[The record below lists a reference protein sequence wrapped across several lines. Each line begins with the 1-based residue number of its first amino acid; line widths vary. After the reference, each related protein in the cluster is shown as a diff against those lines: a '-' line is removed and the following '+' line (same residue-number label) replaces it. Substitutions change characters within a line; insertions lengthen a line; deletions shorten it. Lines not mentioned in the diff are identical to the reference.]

1 MVQDPTAV
9 EFVPEINNLNMPDQP
24 FLVSVIIP
32 VYNGASFVADAI
44 QSVLEQSYEP
54 VEIIVI
60 DDGSTDGSAAV
71 IKQFPAVQY
80 AFQPNA
86 GISVARNR
94 GIEQAQGGFFAF
106 LDADDVWVEEKLTLQ
121 TASFSNNPNLDIVFG
136 HVQQFR
142 GKFVPGMRV
151 TNVDLMAGHIPST
164 MLIKREAFFQVGLFE
179 TNWKMGEFASWY
191 LRSLEQGLQN
201 IMLPDLVAWRRLHDA
216 NNGIQQRESI
226 KDYVHVLKASLDRRR
241 AAAPEQ
247 KGNNIN

>member
-1 MVQDPTAV
+1 
-9 EFVPEINNLNMPDQP
+9 MPDQSC
-24 FLVSVIIP
+24 LVSVIIP
-32 VYNGASFVADAI
+32 VFNGESFVADAI
-44 QSVLEQSYEP
+44 QSVLAQTYEP

-80 AFQPNA
+80 IFQPKA

-94 GIEQAQGGFFAF
+94 GVEQAQGAFFAF
-106 LDADDVWVEEKLTLQ
+106 LDADDVWGEEKLTLQ
-121 TASFSNNPNLDIVFG
+121 TAAFSNNPNLDIVFG
-136 HVQQFR
+136 HVKQFR

-151 TNVDLMAGHIPST
+151 TNSDLMAGHIPST
-164 MLIKREAFFQVGLFE
+164 MLIKREAFFRVGLFE

-191 LRSLEQGLQN
+191 LRSLEQGLEKF
-201 IMLPDLVAWRRLHDA
+201 MLPDLVAWRRLHDT

-226 KDYVHVLKASLDRRR
+226 IDYVHLLKASLDRRR
-241 AAAPEQ
+241 AATLEQ